1 MKLLLDQGLP
11 RSTAS
16 LLRARGIDVVHTGE
30 VGLASADDTTIIQA
44 ARQQG
49 RVVVTLDADFH
60 ALLALS
66 GADKPSVVRIR
77 IEGLRAEPLAALL
90 QALLAERSAE
100 LERGALLTVQ
110 SKRVRIR
117 YLPIMPKR

>member
-1 MKLLLDQGLP
+1 MQD
-11 RSTAS
+11 T
-16 LLRARGIDVVHTGE
+16 IHTGE
-30 VGLASADDTTIIQA
+30 VGLATADDATLIDL

-77 IEGLRAEPLAALL
+77 IEGLRAEALVVLL
-90 QALLAERSAE
+90 QVLLSERSSE
-100 LERGALLTVQ
+100 LDSGALMSVQ
-110 SKRVRIR
+110 QKRVRIR
-117 YLPIMPKR
+117 YLPIIPRR